1 MAHYTTHN
9 FFCINCGNPTI
20 PIMRKS
26 GQMHG
31 KFHRKRLYCYHCKQE
46 INCIEC
52 RNEEEVW
59 EFKEKFKA
67 GEFKEEAKESL
78 IHIQENTI

>member
-1 MAHYTTHN
+1 
-9 FFCINCGNPTI
+9 
-20 PIMRKS
+20 
-26 GQMHG
+26 MHG

-59 EFKEKFKA
+59 EFKEKFEA
-67 GEFKEEAKESL
+67 GEFKEEAKKSL
-78 IHIQENTI
+78 IHIHSVPCLWSSSGDVQAKVPRL